1 MVYVAGGRDV
11 TRLPFTPDSD
21 FVMNEP
27 AHNGNETRP
36 GVPVIAMILLLIV
49 AMVGG
54 SFFFGG
60 LIGPDPVQMFEKS
73 GSPSVQIELKAASTV
88 VASGFSNE
96 MIDPAGKPLF
106 ISDEAGLTSADVK
119 AAGVRPVDDNFLIE
133 LEFTEAGAQKL
144 RKLSQELVIEEVQD
158 SNTAPERLAILLDGK
173 LHGAPVVRNVIDGG
187 SAQIHLNELTKAE
200 ATRLAKGIVG
210 AE

>member
-21 FVMNEP
+21 VVMNEP

-36 GVPVIAMILLLIV
+36 GVPVVAMILLLIV

-60 LIGPDPVQMFEKS
+60 PIGPNPVQMFEKS
-73 GSPSVQIELKAASTV
+73 GLPSVQIELKAASTV
-88 VASGFSNE
+88 AASGFSNE
-96 MIDPAGKPLF
+96 MTDPAGKPLF

-119 AAGVRPVDDNFLIE
+119 AAGVRHVDDNFVIE
-133 LEFTEAGAQKL
+133 LEFTEAGAQQL
-144 RKLSQELVIEEVQD
+144 RKLSQKLVVED
-158 SNTAPERLAILLDGK
+158 GDTATERLAILLDGK
-173 LHGAPVVRNVIDGG
+173 LNGAPVVRSVIDGG
-187 SAQIHLNELTKAE
+187 AAQIHLNKLTKAE
-200 ATRLAKGIVG
+200 ATKLAKGIVG
-210 AE
+210 SE